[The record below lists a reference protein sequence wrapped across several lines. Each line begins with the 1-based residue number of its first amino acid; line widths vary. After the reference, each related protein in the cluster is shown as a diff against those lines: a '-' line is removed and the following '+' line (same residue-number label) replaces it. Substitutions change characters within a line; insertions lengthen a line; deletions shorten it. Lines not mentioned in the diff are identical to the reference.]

1 MKHIMFRFNRRGFND
16 DGAIYEGEIVGRFV
30 NGVRIRIGED
40 ELNVMYEDITILDD
54 GERR

>member
-1 MKHIMFRFNRRGFND
+1 MKHIMFQFNRRGFND